1 MGRNKKVFNN
11 PRQLSLFDWH
21 EMVPKAPKP
30 TPGSLN
36 YDAELRAL
44 LEQVL
49 KDCPYD
55 RKEVAFRMSLL
66 TDQNITKNQL
76 DSWTGDNRSGWNF
89 PFKYAAAF
97 EEATGS
103 YALTELQARKRGCK
117 VLVGEEVL
125 KAELGKLNIE
135 EARIKKRRKQLQKKL
150 EGK

>member
-1 MGRNKKVFNN
+1 MGRKKKYFNN
-11 PRQLSLFDWH
+11 PRQLSLYDWQ
-21 EMVPKAPKP
+21 EIIPQAPKP
-30 TPGSLN
+30 TPGSLD
-36 YDAELRAL
+36 YDAELREL
-44 LEQVL
+44 LERVL
-49 KDCPYD
+49 KECPYD
-55 RKEVAFRMSLL
+55 RKEVAYRMSRL
-66 TDQNITKNQL
+66 TDHSITKNQL

-97 EEATGS
+97 EEATDS

-135 EARIKKRRKQLQKKL
+135 EAQIKKRRKQLQKKL